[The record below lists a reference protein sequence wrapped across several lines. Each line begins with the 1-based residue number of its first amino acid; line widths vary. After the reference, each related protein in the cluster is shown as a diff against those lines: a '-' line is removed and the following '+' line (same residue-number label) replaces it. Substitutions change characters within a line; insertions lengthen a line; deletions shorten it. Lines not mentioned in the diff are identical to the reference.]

1 MRTIRDESADIG
13 SYFDR
18 AAEAFDGLY
27 SLHGQ
32 NAVMRWVNRRFRR
45 DIAGRFLRTMQHAK
59 DTAPASVLDV
69 GCGSGRYI
77 TALAE
82 AGGNRLVGI
91 DLSIEML
98 ELARRQ
104 TSQISGSRIE
114 FIHGDFSEWSS
125 DEQFD
130 LIVAM
135 GFFDYVNDAATVL
148 AKMRASCHRSVIAS
162 FPSRH
167 WFRTPLR
174 RIRYRLK
181 KCPVYFYGAEQITQL
196 GRDAGFARTDLT
208 KVPGAGMDY
217 VATFWANEPS
227 TTAQT

>member
-1 MRTIRDESADIG
+1 MGTIRNESVEIG

-27 SLHGQ
+27 SPRGQ
-32 NAVMRWVNRRFRR
+32 NAVTRWVNRRFRR
-45 DIAGRFLRTMQHAK
+45 DIVGRFLRTVQHAK
-59 DTAPASVLDV
+59 ETASASVLDV

-82 AGGNRLVGI
+82 AGVRRIVGI

-104 TSQISGSRIE
+104 TSQLSGAQIE

-125 DEQFD
+125 VEQFD

-135 GFFDYVNDAATVL
+135 GFFDYVNEAATVL
-148 AKMRASCHRSVIAS
+148 AKMRTSCRRSVIAS

-181 KCPVYFYGAEQITQL
+181 KCPVYFYGAEQIEQI
-196 GRDAGFARTDLT
+196 GRDAGFARTELT
-208 KVPGAGMDY
+208 KIPGAGMDY
-217 VATFWANEPS
+217 VAIFWL
-227 TTAQT
+227 Q